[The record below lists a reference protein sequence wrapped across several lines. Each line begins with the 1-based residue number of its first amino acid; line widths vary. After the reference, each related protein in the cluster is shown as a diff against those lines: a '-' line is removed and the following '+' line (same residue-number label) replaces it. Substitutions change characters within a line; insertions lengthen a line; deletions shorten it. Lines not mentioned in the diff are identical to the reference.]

1 MAAGPTFV
9 METFTY
15 VPLTIAMDVIS
26 IISTTGCKR
35 YDMNHMCYYCCKQ
48 KLKSKTNASESE
60 LGNECLLRTMKLI
73 FFFSEILSLNNNLI
87 YKVLILGVFKEQTH
101 I

>member
-26 IISTTGCKR
+26 VLSTKGCKR

-73 FFFSEILSLNNNLI
+73 FFFRDLVS
-87 YKVLILGVFKEQTH
+87 K
-101 I
+101 